1 VSGCEIYFLELKL
14 MTFSRRLWLPLVVSL
29 VALILVSLLDAWH
42 ARDIRIEERRQNLRE
57 VTTLAASVIGEY
69 ASLAETGKLGEHDAQ
84 QQALDRLK
92 GMRYSAEGYFL
103 VYSFDEIMLM
113 HPFKPGAV
121 GHSMRGYRNSN
132 GLALFDEM
140 TAISNQSGGGYLNYQ
155 WPHLGKATPSP
166 LIGYVQRYEPWGWII
181 VTSVYVDDIDA
192 AFVHSLA
199 QSTFIT
205 LAIALVLTL
214 CVSWSTRGVQRMLG
228 GDPGEAVRVATQI
241 AGGDLSAAVTV
252 RPNDENSLFSAIKKM
267 RDSLRISIKDIQT
280 TSDNVATAAREIN
293 EGNRSLSS
301 RTDGQA
307 ASLQETAA
315 SMEEITVTIRETA
328 EHASNARML
337 AEEATQVT
345 QVGCA
350 AMSKMMRT
358 MGEIADAS
366 AQVSEIIAVIESIA
380 FQTNILA
387 LNAAVEAAHAGD
399 GGRGFAVVATEVRAL
414 AQRSAKAAGE
424 IKELIRVAVEK
435 VGTGSSLAG
444 ETGAA
449 IEAAQHAIARVSLAV
464 LEIDQAAGEQK
475 TGVEQVSTAITRIDG
490 LTQQNAQLVQ
500 EVASVADALEAE
512 AVRMRDAVS
521 VFTVSE
527 ARAI

>member
-1 VSGCEIYFLELKL
+1 
-14 MTFSRRLWLPLVVSL
+14 
-29 VALILVSLLDAWH
+29 
-42 ARDIRIEERRQNLRE
+42 
-57 VTTLAASVIGEY
+57 
-69 ASLAETGKLGEHDAQ
+69 
-84 QQALDRLK
+84 
-92 GMRYSAEGYFL
+92 
-103 VYSFDEIMLM
+103 
-113 HPFKPGAV
+113 
-121 GHSMRGYRNSN
+121 
-132 GLALFDEM
+132 
-140 TAISNQSGGGYLNYQ
+140 
-155 WPHLGKATPSP
+155 
-166 LIGYVQRYEPWGWII
+166 
-181 VTSVYVDDIDA
+181 
-192 AFVHSLA
+192 
-199 QSTFIT
+199 
-205 LAIALVLTL
+205 
-214 CVSWSTRGVQRMLG
+214 
-228 GDPGEAVRVATQI
+228 
-241 AGGDLSAAVTV
+241 
-252 RPNDENSLFSAIKKM
+252 
-267 RDSLRISIKDIQT
+267 
-280 TSDNVATAAREIN
+280 
-293 EGNRSLSS
+293 
-301 RTDGQA
+301 
-307 ASLQETAA
+307 
-315 SMEEITVTIRETA
+315 
-328 EHASNARML
+328 ML

>member
-1 VSGCEIYFLELKL
+1 

-42 ARDIRIEERRQNLRE
+42 ARDIRIDGRRQSLRE

-69 ASLAETGKLGEHDAQ
+69 RHLAEAGKLTEHEAQ
-84 QQALDRLK
+84 QQALERLK

-113 HPFKPGAV
+113 HPFKPGAA
-121 GHSMRGYRNSN
+121 GQSMKGYRNSN

-140 TAISNQSGGGYLNYQ
+140 TAISSQPGGGYLDYQ
-155 WPHLGKATPSP
+155 WPHLGKTSPSP

-181 VTSVYVDDIDA
+181 VTSVYVDDIDI
-192 AFVHSLA
+192 AFIHSLT

-214 CVSWSTRGVQRMLG
+214 CVSWSTRGVQRVLG
-228 GDPGEAVRVATQI
+228 GDPGEAARVATRI
-241 AGGDLSAAVTV
+241 ANGDLSAKVAV
-252 RPNDENSLFSAIKKM
+252 RPDDEKSLLAAIRKM
-267 RDSLRISIKDIQT
+267 RDSLRVSISNIQH
-280 TSDNVATAAREIN
+280 TSGNVAAAAREIT
-293 EGNRSLSS
+293 EGNRNLSS
-301 RTDGQA
+301 RTDSQA

-315 SMEEITVTIRETA
+315 SMEEITVTLRETA
-328 EHASNARML
+328 EHASNARTL
-337 AEEATQVT
+337 AEQATQVT
-345 QVGCA
+345 QSGCE

-366 AQVSEIIAVIESIA
+366 AQVSEVIEVIESIA

-424 IKELIRVAVEK
+424 IRELIGVAVEK
-435 VGTGSSLAG
+435 VGMGSSLAS
-444 ETGAA
+444 ETGSA
-449 IEAAQHAIARVSLAV
+449 IKAAQEAIVRVSLAV
-464 LEIDQAAGEQK
+464 FEIDQAASEQQA
-475 TGVEQVSTAITRIDG
+475 GVEQVNTAVSRIDG

-500 EVASVADALEAE
+500 EVALVADTLEAE

-521 VFTVSE
+521 IFNVSE
-527 ARAI
+527 AVTAGESTFEKEFR